1 MARSPSPRRSRSR
14 TPHVQISA
22 PTLRRNQRCYNLAA
36 MDTKHSL
43 VGNNNV
49 YRGYRPTRMY
59 HPTKTVY
66 VSKKGYGYRP
76 WPQHSVSAQVRNHQR
91 TSLEPTFNGYLVVQL
106 NCLQLSGNCYDKRR
120 GNYILNRWTGL
131 PSPMEMQQ
139 LWRKSPAYIPISFW
153 VTAQTK
159 KIKVAAESLKEQ
171 VTKMMKIIEEQEDKL
186 VCGCGEKNIDV
197 WDVKTLDTSIGKIDS
212 RWKK

>member
-1 MARSPSPRRSRSR
+1 MKTFWECFIRRLGAIWYLITNTFQWVYLRAMYGPGYYRINPRGLPVPRTYRLYRARDSPTTQGGVIRRLARSPSPRRSRSR
-14 TPHVQISA
+14 TPHAQVSTT
-22 PTLRRNQRCYNLAA
+22 TLGRNQRCYNLAA
-36 MDTKHSL
+36 MDTKYSL

-106 NCLQLSGNCYDKRR
+106 NCLQLSGNYFFSNCYDKRR
-120 GNYILNRWTGL
+120 GNYILNR
-131 PSPMEMQQ
+131 
-139 LWRKSPAYIPISFW
+139 
-153 VTAQTK
+153 
-159 KIKVAAESLKEQ
+159 
-171 VTKMMKIIEEQEDKL
+171 
-186 VCGCGEKNIDV
+186 
-197 WDVKTLDTSIGKIDS
+197 
-212 RWKK
+212 